1 MGRFALHFDQ
11 QYDTIKIELD
21 RGEEFFMTVKEA
33 EDKGYRR
40 AWRLRG
46 NKAANYLSGEDNF
59 LGGWGQTITHAILNA
74 SPCASHNKKWTYGKS
89 P

>member
-46 NKAANYLSGEDNF
+46 NKAGD
-59 LGGWGQTITHAILNA
+59 G
-74 SPCASHNKKWTYGKS
+74 
-89 P
+89 

>member
-40 AWRLRG
+40 AWRWRG
-46 NKAANYLSGEDNF
+46 NKAGDGKILKNFTPLRLSG
-59 LGGWGQTITHAILNA
+59 
-74 SPCASHNKKWTYGKS
+74 NKPRKVSLKF
-89 P
+89 

>member
-1 MGRFALHFDQ
+1 MVWVGRFALHFDQ

-59 LGGWGQTITHAILNA
+59 LGGWGPSLSKICNLGSNQSCLYN
-74 SPCASHNKKWTYGKS
+74 CLYK
-89 P
+89 